1 MRSRLVTSFAASPKR
16 ASDSSSAV
24 NALKADYTLRAP
36 SYLHVKCD
44 AAAIAFTW
52 LGPYRREHL
61 FIIVVRGDVH
71 LFVYCRARRRAV
83 LNFLSFVLQSRSY
96 AFAQRASLTLFQSV
110 WIRSITTLRNVS
122 LVAAVSAVSLSK
134 ATGSLLSHSVSSE
147 LRSATT
153 YPVLSL
159 SKATLS
165 CHLESSF
172 FPLLRASS
180 SLPWSF
186 LFS

>member
-1 MRSRLVTSFAASPKR
+1 MC
-16 ASDSSSAV
+16 
-24 NALKADYTLRAP
+24 AP

-71 LFVYCRARRRAV
+71 LFVYRRARRRAV
-83 LNFLSFVLQSRSY
+83 LNFFSFVLQSRSY

-159 SKATLS
+159 SKATIELPFGVILLPLAQS
-165 CHLESSF
+165 FLIASLEL
-172 FPLLRASS
+172 PLLLAQPCDVRAEFT
-180 SLPWSF
+180 LVWSHDT
-186 LFS
+186 